1 MEWKKKYINGQIDLI
16 ADIEECVKEKWPEI
30 DDKKINKISLAIYQG
45 WSLTDINSTLEA
57 IEMDLDGK

>member
-1 MEWKKKYINGQIDLI
+1 MDGMKKYIIGQINLI
-16 ADIEECVKEKWPEI
+16 DDIKACVKEKWPEI
-30 DDKKINKISLAIYQG
+30 DDNKINKISLAIYQG